1 MKKFKLPACLCAA
14 ALAAVSAGC
23 KDDKEPQPAPP
34 ERPSAALEL
43 KSAGQTRFAFEL
55 RTENADGA
63 AYTVTPAIEPEN
75 ERRAEDIFASG
86 TAADAVGGVYTV
98 TGLEPDTEYTV
109 RAAARNDGGYSEVAE
124 LAVRTLKPDD
134 PEPPREYDL
143 LVECDRFTGLYYGDI
158 QTGAGTGNYYMAVTD
173 IPFDDAGNSVGAGY
187 IFYLDVYDELA
198 AAASQAVLS
207 AGEYAFD
214 LDDTYAAGTFS
225 NRYSYYGE
233 AGADGSQV
241 AEGKFLGGRITV
253 ESPAEGSLRF
263 GADLV
268 IMDGLK
274 VWATNDGPA
283 AFGNRVPDPAIDIY
297 LDARSNA
304 AVYKGDTSNDG
315 LSDEWTLTLWN
326 ADKTIELFIQF
337 CTACNDDISR
347 PVIPDGTFTAD
358 EGFDFLPGTYIPGV
372 SMMGMDLGTFIVSRE
387 GGANVKMF
395 ITGGTFSTVR
405 EGDVY
410 TVTLDLTTGEGKSVA
425 GSYTGPLV
433 IENRAKEPIPDH
445 SVTAER
451 LWRAQYFGAANGYV
465 HRYYV
470 QLTDV
475 QFEGDEAEPT
485 PAGGAEGN
493 EVALDFYGPAS
504 ESVDD
509 AVLPEGTYTVAF
521 GEGMNTLG
529 PGMTRCMYHPGG
541 GAAPQEIFISAG
553 SAEVKHTGAGYS
565 VSLDAINLFGNR
577 LTASYSGPIEFAYSG
592 GIGMAPASPDAFLY
606 SLRAQ
611 AARRAGSRSEAPAV
625 RLRLP

>member
-1 MKKFKLPACLCAA
+1 MKKFELTAFLCAA
-14 ALAAVSAGC
+14 VFAGC
-23 KDDKEPQPAPP
+23 NDDKEPQPAPP

-55 RTENADGA
+55 RTENADEA
-63 AYTVTPAIEPEN
+63 AYTVTSDPELSIEWT
-75 ERRAEDIFASG
+75 AEDIFASG
-86 TAADAVGGVYTV
+86 TAAAAAGGVYDV
-98 TGLEPDTEYTV
+98 TGLEPDMEYTV
-109 RAAARNDGGYSEVAE
+109 RAAARNDGGYSEIAV
-124 LAVRTLKPDD
+124 LTVRTLKPDD
-134 PEPPREYDL
+134 PEPPAEYDL
-143 LVECDRFTGLYYGDI
+143 LVECDRFTGLYYGDT

-173 IPFDDAGNSVGAGY
+173 IPFDAAGNSVGAGY

-207 AGEYAFD
+207 PGEYAFD

-233 AGADGSQV
+233 AGADGSQI
-241 AEGKFLGGRITV
+241 AEDKFLGGRITV
-253 ESPAEGSLRF
+253 ESRAQGSLRIQ
-263 GADLV
+263 ADLV
-268 IMDGLK
+268 LMDGLK
-274 VWATNDGPA
+274 VRATYDGPA
-283 AFGNRVPDPAIDIY
+283 KFENRVPDPAIDIY
-297 LDARSNA
+297 LDARSNLT
-304 AVYKGDTSNDG
+304 VYSGDTNGSG
-315 LSDEWTLTLWN
+315 LSDEWTMTLWN

-337 CTACNDDISR
+337 CTECNDDISR

-372 SMMGMDLGTFIVSRE
+372 SWPGLDLGTFIVSRE

-395 ITGGTFSTVR
+395 ITGGTFATVR
-405 EGDVY
+405 NGDAY
-410 TVTLDLTTGEGKSVA
+410 TVTLDLTTDEGKTVS

-445 SVTAER
+445 SVTADR
-451 LWRAQYFGAANGYV
+451 VWRAQYFGAVDGYV

-485 PAGGAEGN
+485 PAGGARGN
-493 EVALDFYGPAS
+493 EVSLDFYGPAS
-504 ESVDD
+504 GSVED
-509 AVLPEGTYTVAF
+509 AVLPEGTYAVAF

-529 PGMTRCMYHPGG
+529 PGLTRCMYYPGG
-541 GAAPQEIFISAG
+541 GAEPQEIFISAG
-553 SAEVKHTGAGYS
+553 SAEVKHTAAGYS

-577 LTASYSGPIEFAYSG
+577 LTASYSGPIEFAYAGS
-592 GIGMAPASPDAFLY
+592 IGMAPASADALLY

-611 AARRAGSRSEAPAV
+611 AALRPAAPAA
-625 RLRLP
+625 RLRLPQGKF